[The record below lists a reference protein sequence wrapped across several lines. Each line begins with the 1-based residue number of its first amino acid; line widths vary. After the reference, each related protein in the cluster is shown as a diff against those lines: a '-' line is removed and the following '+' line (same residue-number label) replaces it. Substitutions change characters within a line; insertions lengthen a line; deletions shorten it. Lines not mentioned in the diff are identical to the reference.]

1 MMPADEQ
8 WRAGIV
14 DDNRRYYNANLSKG
28 MLSLRISLAR
38 LSTTHSRVV
47 CTPTPCTF
55 PRRTADRVHRVCVSH
70 RRSCAWST
78 STL

>member
-28 MLSLRISLAR
+28 MLSLRISLAQLR
-38 LSTTHSRVV
+38 MEYLNSLNTQALSH
-47 CTPTPCTF
+47 
-55 PRRTADRVHRVCVSH
+55 
-70 RRSCAWST
+70 
-78 STL
+78 